1 MSRRIVRTTLALVGA
16 AGLAASLSACGS
28 QVATVDAGACSNV
41 SDLEGELTEIPT
53 VDCGDEHDAQFVHV
67 FDIDQDGDYPGDEA
81 IATAAEE
88 GCRTGFEDFVGLS
101 YDESALGLDFIP
113 PNENTW
119 DQANDRQVICVAY
132 LLDGTTTTESW
143 EGAAI

>member
-53 VDCGDEHDAQFVHV
+53 VDCGEAHDAQFIHV
-67 FDIDQDGDYPGDEA
+67 FDIDQDGDFPGADA
-81 IATAAEE
+81 INAAAQE
-88 GCRTGFEDFVGLS
+88 GCLAGFEDFIGLS
-101 YDESALGLDFIP
+101 YEESVLELQWIP
-113 PNENTW
+113 PNEDTW
-119 DQANDRQVICVAY
+119 GPANDRQVLCVAF
-132 LLDGTTTTESW
+132 LTDGTTTTESW